1 MNSLRAGLGGLSFM
15 RPTAVEPTA
24 VEPIVKA
31 GTAEAP
37 ALTAPPTLLAI
48 AGEVIE

>member
-1 MNSLRAGLGGLSFM
+1 MQ
-15 RPTAVEPTA
+15 PTA

-37 ALTAPPTLLAI
+37 ALTAPPTLLVI
-48 AGEVIE
+48 AGEVVE

>member
-1 MNSLRAGLGGLSFM
+1 LSFTQ
-15 RPTAVEPTA
+15 PTR

-37 ALTAPPTLLAI
+37 GLTAPPTLLAI

>member
-1 MNSLRAGLGGLSFM
+1 MNSLRAGLGGPSFM
-15 RPTAVEPTA
+15 QPTA

-37 ALTAPPTLLAI
+37 ALTAPPTLLVI
-48 AGEVIE
+48 AGEVVE

>member
-1 MNSLRAGLGGLSFM
+1 MQ
-15 RPTAVEPTA
+15 PTG

-31 GTAEAP
+31 GTAKAP
-37 ALTAPPTLLAI
+37 GLTVPPALLAI